1 MDTIKIIKMKTQ
13 KDSIVC
19 SIYTDRVDKKPFEI
33 VQRVYTF

>member
-19 SIYTDRVDKKPFEI
+19 SIYTDRVDNK
-33 VQRVYTF
+33 TL